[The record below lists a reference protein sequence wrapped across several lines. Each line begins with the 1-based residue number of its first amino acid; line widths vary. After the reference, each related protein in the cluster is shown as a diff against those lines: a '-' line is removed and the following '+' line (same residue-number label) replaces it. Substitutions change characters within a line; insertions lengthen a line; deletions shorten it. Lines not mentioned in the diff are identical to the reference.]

1 MFSSEEIGGELW
13 AKSLSTRI
21 LINSL
26 LAVECKAARGTVGL
40 YEDKRED
47 PIQCKGSSTLC
58 PQVLSHL
65 GPRHTYFLLPISDI
79 IILVFIST
87 SPRFA
92 HIFPF
97 LSPSSCRYPLTIP
110 RSPTVA
116 PSLDD

>member
-47 PIQCKGSSTLC
+47 PI
-58 PQVLSHL
+58 H
-65 GPRHTYFLLPISDI
+65 D
-79 IILVFIST
+79 
-87 SPRFA
+87 
-92 HIFPF
+92 
-97 LSPSSCRYPLTIP
+97 
-110 RSPTVA
+110 TV
-116 PSLDD
+116 